1 MRFSSIIAGFAALSV
16 SSATP
21 VPLSFLPFGNL
32 PSQSS
37 TGASIIANLDTLQGS
52 ILKLTTTLNGLD
64 YTNGNSLSANNIL
77 KLPAVLLNTIGLN
90 SASSSA
96 LLDAKALTLALN
108 STDST
113 AIVNKLTNDIQP
125 ALKTVTDLLNKAKTS
140 GIVASLT
147 PLGQTDYLK
156 LIQTNLGGLGT
167 ALSPYIDTTS
177 QSGLTGVTATLS
189 NLLKATVNVYT
200 S

>member
-1 MRFSSIIAGFAALSV
+1 MHFSSILAGFAALSV

-21 VPLSFLPFGNL
+21 VPGSFLPFGNL

-64 YTNGNSLSANNIL
+64 YTTGNSLSVNNIL

-108 STDST
+108 STDSS
-113 AIVNKLTNDIQP
+113 AIVTKLTNEIQP

-156 LIQTNLGGLGT
+156 LISTNLGGLGT

-200 S
+200 T